1 MKAEGGV
8 RYVLPQ
14 MVHTDCGHDVS
25 LFMRVA
31 APTGKVRLVV
41 KCGNEVIAKAV
52 KLKTAPGEMEKITVK
67 AEKLAACT
75 GTITV
80 SLEEMA

>member
-1 MKAEGGV
+1 VA
-8 RYVLPQ
+8 
-14 MVHTDCGHDVS
+14 

-31 APTGKVRLVV
+31 APTGKVRLNV
-41 KCGNEVIAKAV
+41 KCGDQVIATAV

-67 AEKLAACT
+67 AEKLAACE

-80 SLEEMA
+80 SLEEKK